1 MAALHSSNMFLTKD
15 PIQEIV
21 PEGVSTADK
30 VYPADVIILANGFE
44 TGLSGLN
51 TVDVYG
57 RGGQSLHEYW
67 KKFGGPMAYNCTA
80 VSNCK

>member
-1 MAALHSSNMFLTKD
+1 MFLTKD
-15 PIQEIV
+15 PIQKIV

-44 TGLSGLN
+44 TGLGGLN
-51 TVDVYG
+51 TVNVYG

-67 KKFGGPMAYNCTA
+67 KEFGGPMAYNCTA